1 MLLREVPTA
10 VARLSKIH
18 DSHDPFKIACDLD
31 IQILTNDFG
40 SEVFGFYNKVSRIKF
55 IHLNSR
61 LTDEEMRF
69 VCAHELIHAVFHP
82 NENTPQLSRI
92 NLNSTS
98 KIEAQ
103 ANCGATFL
111 LIDGTHETEL
121 DQPTK
126 QDILNYYAIPL
137 EMELY
142 I

>member
-1 MLLREVPTA
+1 MLLREVPSA
-10 VARLSKIH
+10 VAKLSKLH
-18 DSHDPFKIACDLD
+18 SSHDPFKIANDLD

-40 SEVFGFYNKVSRIKF
+40 DDVFGFYNKVSRIKF

-61 LTDEEMRF
+61 LTEDETRF

-103 ANCGATFL
+103 ANCGATCL
-111 LIDGTHETEL
+111 LIDGSHKDEL
-121 DQPTK
+121 YQPTK